1 MNLKTKKAGSNF
13 FTRVYEAVKQIPAGK
28 VMTYGQISRAL
39 GTRDARKVG
48 WALHVNRDPD
58 VPCHR
63 VVDKSGRLAPN
74 FAFDGWR
81 EQKRR
86 LVAEEVEFKDENH
99 VKMG

>member
-1 MNLKTKKAGSNF
+1 
-13 FTRVYEAVKQIPAGK
+13 
-28 VMTYGQISRAL
+28 MTYGQISRAL